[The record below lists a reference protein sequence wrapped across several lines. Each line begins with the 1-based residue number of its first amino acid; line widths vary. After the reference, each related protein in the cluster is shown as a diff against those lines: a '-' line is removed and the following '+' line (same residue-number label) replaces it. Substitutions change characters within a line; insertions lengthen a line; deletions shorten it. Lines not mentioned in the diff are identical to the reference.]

1 MTSLNLSLLSLMAP
15 ATASIAQGDIHLG
28 DIPQHNTSVGDI
40 FIGDTQQVEFAASA
54 PSGSIA
60 QLVSDG
66 RAEQSTRISPSIVG
80 SSSNPAVAAARE
92 AASLVKNIAL
102 GLPGAALD
110 ASYISPVLCTNARI
124 ISTGTNQRLPG
135 YLLANNIKMLLSVY
149 PTTTEIFTGTGSTSA
164 TIASTSARLV
174 PIMFITISAS
184 LLNTRVGA
192 RITLTW
198 PNASNKNYS
207 FIALLRPET
216 DVWTIE
222 RLNANEAVNI
232 AVIPYRRI
240 KDTLVPLTLIDNGTD
255 HVVVNLAG
263 LDSLDAVSGVFPG
276 IDSAEL
282 SQFMQAWNLR
292 F

>member
-1 MTSLNLSLLSLMAP
+1 MKNRLSLLILAASLCH
-15 ATASIAQGDIHLG
+15 TAQGEIHLG
-28 DIPQHNTSVGDI
+28 DINHTPNMGDI
-40 FIGDTQQVEFAASA
+40 FIGDTPQTEFAASS

-66 RAEQSTRISPSIVG
+66 RAEQATRISPTIVG
-80 SSSNPAVAAARE
+80 SSANPAVAAARE
-92 AASLVKNIAL
+92 AASLVKSIAL

-135 YLLANNIKMLLSVY
+135 YLLANNIKNLLSLY
-149 PTTTEIFTGTGSTSA
+149 PTSTEIFTGTGSTSA
-164 TIASTSARLV
+164 TVASTTARLV
-174 PIMFITISAS
+174 PILFITISAS

-198 PNASNKNYS
+198 PTAANKNFS
-207 FIALLRPET
+207 FLSLLRPET

-232 AVIPYRRI
+232 ALIPYKRI
-240 KDTLVPLTLIDNGTD
+240 KDTIVPLSLIDNGTD
-255 HVVVNLAG
+255 HVVVDLAG
-263 LDSLDAVSGVFPG
+263 LDGADAVSGVFPG